1 MGLGI
6 NIQERWQERG
16 GLISWYVSA
25 QQQARPRPGSIS
37 YQHCLLE
44 LLLDW
49 TSWEGIKALAVAFLS
64 PAAFSFSLSPL
75 SSSSS
80 SFLLHSL
87 LFPISSL
94 IIFLFLIILLS
105 SPLCFPVLHP
115 QEAST
120 STGASASPA
129 VGAGAVCIWHHVQT
143 TASGSTRPALQDGAC
158 LNNKNPQYPE
168 EKVLSLS
175 NWLWGK

>member
-49 TSWEGIKALAVAFLS
+49 TSWKGIKALAVAFLS

-115 QEAST
+115 QE
-120 STGASASPA
+120 PQ
-129 VGAGAVCIWHHVQT
+129 HHQLWVLELC
-143 TASGSTRPALQDGAC
+143 ASGIMYKPLLLAVPAQPCRMGPAWITKTHSTQR
-158 LNNKNPQYPE
+158 KRY
-168 EKVLSLS
+168 
-175 NWLWGK
+175 